1 MILIINKD
9 SIIFDHSD
17 IVFTDSCI
25 YIKNDSTIIKSDLS
39 DAHYRI
45 DKNIIKTIYP
55 LKTPYII
62 QTNDNKFSFCYDANI
77 DVNNLYNVRRITL
90 LNLNS
95 KIHNYMY
102 LLKDNFKYAEI
113 GVRYGATALSILNY
127 AKTNKLNIQ
136 IDLFEKNPYHC
147 DLLKDTIKNENVNIY
162 CGDASKTLNELN
174 DKYDFV
180 FFDASHHYKI
190 DYLILQSL
198 IPHLKSSSII
208 IFDDY
213 NSKEDVKKL
222 VDEFEQNYNFENIFK
237 L

>member
-1 MILIINKD
+1 MGLVIDND
-9 SIIFDHSD
+9 SISFGHSD
-17 IVFTDSCI
+17 IVFTDSFI
-25 YIKNDSTIIKSDLS
+25 YIKNDNSILKNDLS
-39 DAHYRI
+39 DAHYKI
-45 DKNIIKTIYP
+45 DKNIIKTINP
-55 LKTPYII
+55 LATPYII
-62 QTNDNKFSFCYDANI
+62 QTNDNKLSFGYEKNI

-90 LNLNS
+90 LNLTC

-113 GVRYGATALSILNY
+113 GVKYGATALSILNY
-127 AKTNKLNIQ
+127 AKANKLNIQ
-136 IDLFEKNPYHC
+136 IDLFEKNQYHC
-147 DLLKDTIKNENVNIY
+147 DLLKDIIKNENINMY
-162 CGDASKTLNELN
+162 CGDASKTLNESN

-198 IPHLKSSSII
+198 IPHLKPSSII

-222 VDEFEQNYNFENIFK
+222 VDEFEQNYNFENVYK